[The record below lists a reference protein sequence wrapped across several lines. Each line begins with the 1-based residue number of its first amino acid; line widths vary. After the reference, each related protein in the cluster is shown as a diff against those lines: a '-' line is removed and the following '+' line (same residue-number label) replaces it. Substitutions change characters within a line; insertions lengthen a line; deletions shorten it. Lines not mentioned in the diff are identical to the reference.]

1 MSAISKN
8 QATAVGG
15 LTIDQLQ
22 AEAISPDELNVSLS
36 GIYQALAN
44 LETGLGSQLSGAGA
58 VPGELRVF
66 NATQAPEKW
75 TEVDRST
82 PVPLQFSGAN
92 RSIMCSWRTI
102 SSNTANT
109 AAACVAGEHNGSV
122 YYLYGI
128 QTGSST
134 TAYLERMDVATGK
147 TYYVATHPN
156 QSFSPLAGFFTPY
169 AVIVGDYLYAF
180 GGKAYSNANAYQ
192 NTYRISLLNPGAGW
206 TALQDMPNSAY
217 SFASPAVVGT
227 KFYVMGGLADY
238 TYSAKVRVFDT
249 VALTW
254 TVLGATIPF
263 GACENMQTAT
273 TADGNILCVGGWN
286 GTAEIKK
293 YCLFNT
299 TTNTFGPVYD
309 LPAGWADRPRLLFR
323 LPGQNVRGC
332 CYTSAG
338 NNVIVEWNGSTWS
351 DTGIS
356 TVLYGLSIGR
366 CELSDGSHFVPA
378 SNCLWPLPHLKHAHA
393 AASKARLLC
402 AYTG

>member
-1 MSAISKN
+1 MSAIGKTV
-8 QATAVGG
+8 ATAAGG
-15 LTIDQLQ
+15 LTLDQLQ
-22 AEAISPDELNVSLS
+22 AETVSDSELSVALS
-36 GIYQALAN
+36 GVYQALA
-44 LETGLGSQLSGAGA
+44 SAGA

-92 RSIMCSWRTI
+92 RSIMCGWRALSGNT
-102 SSNTANT
+102 SNTA
-109 AAACVAGEHNGSV
+109 AVCVAGEHNGSV

-128 QTGSST
+128 QSGSNT
-134 TAYLERMDVATGK
+134 TAYLERMDIATGK
-147 TYYVATHPN
+147 TYAVATHPN
-156 QSFSPLAGFFTPY
+156 TNFSPAAGFYTPC

-192 NTYRISLLNPGAGW
+192 NTYRINLLNPSAGW
-206 TALQDMPNSAY
+206 TALQDMPNYAY
-217 SFASPAVVGT
+217 SLASPAVVGT
-227 KFYVMGGLADY
+227 RFYVFGGLVDY

-286 GTAEIKK
+286 GSAEIKK

-299 TTNTFGPVYD
+299 ATNTFGPVYD
-309 LPAGWADRPRLLFR
+309 LPAGWADRPRQLFK

-332 CYTSAG
+332 CYTTYGA
-338 NNVIVEWNGSTWS
+338 NVIVEWNGSSWT
-351 DTGIS
+351 DTGIAAVS
-356 TVLYGLSIGR
+356 YGLSIGR
-366 CELSDGSHFVPA
+366 MELSDGTHFMPA

-393 AASKARLLC
+393 AASKSRLLC

>member
-1 MSAISKN
+1 MSAIGKTV
-8 QATAVGG
+8 ATAAGG
-15 LTIDQLQ
+15 LTLDQLQ
-22 AEAISPDELNVSLS
+22 AETVSDSELSVALS
-36 GIYQALAN
+36 GVYQALA
-44 LETGLGSQLSGAGA
+44 SAGA

-66 NATQAPEKW
+66 NATQAQAGW

-82 PVPLQFSGAN
+82 PTPLQFSGAN
-92 RSIMCSWRTI
+92 RSIMCGCRAL
-102 SSNTANT
+102 SSNTSNT
-109 AAACVAGEHNGSV
+109 AAVCVAGEHNGSV
-122 YYLYGI
+122 YYLHGI
-128 QTGSST
+128 QAVSNT
-134 TAYLERMDVATGK
+134 TAYLERMDIATGK
-147 TYYVATHPN
+147 TYAVATHPN
-156 QSFSPLAGFFTPY
+156 TGFSPVAGFFTPY
-169 AVIVGDYLYAF
+169 AVIVGDYLYTF
-180 GGKAYSNANAYQ
+180 GGKVYSNANAYT

-217 SFASPAVVGT
+217 GLASPAVVGT

-249 VALTW
+249 VTLTW
-254 TVLGATIPF
+254 TVLSATVPF

-273 TADGNILCVGGWN
+273 TADGNILCVGGWT

-309 LPAGWADRPRLLFR
+309 LPAGWADRPRQLFK

-351 DTGIS
+351 DTGIAAVS
-356 TVLYGLSIGR
+356 YGLSIGR
-366 CELSDGSHFVPA
+366 MELSDGTHFMPA
-378 SNCLWPLPHLKHAHA
+378 SNCLWPLPHLKHANA
-393 AASKARLLC
+393 AASKSRLLC